1 MATLLELKN
10 LHTYYGQIH
19 ALKGIDLT
27 VNEGEIVTLVGA
39 NGAGKSTTL
48 RTISGIVRARSGQ
61 VLFNGQDVT
70 QMQPHD
76 IARMGIGH
84 VPEGRRIFPQLT
96 VHENLEIGAWNVKS
110 KKDIEERIEHVFQ
123 LFPRLKERITQL
135 GGTLSGGEQQMLA
148 IGRALMLRPRLLM
161 LDEPSMGLA
170 PIVVEHVYEKI
181 TEIHRLGVAILLIE
195 QNVSLALSCIQR
207 GYVIETGRVVL
218 EGTAEELRG
227 NAAIKEAY
235 LGI

>member
-1 MATLLELKN
+1 MLRVESIEVSNGRNRALHGVSLAMEQGEFVGVIGSNRAGKTTLLRAISGLVPLQKGEI
-10 LHTYYGQIH
+10 YFDGQPLSRIPAH
-19 ALKGIDLT
+19 RIPALGIAHVSEGRQVFPGLT
-27 VNEGEIVTLVGA
+27 VE
-39 NGAGKSTTL
+39 
-48 RTISGIVRARSGQ
+48 
-61 VLFNGQDVT
+61 
-70 QMQPHD
+70 
-76 IARMGIGH
+76 
-84 VPEGRRIFPQLT
+84 
-96 VHENLEIGAWNVKS
+96 ENLLLGAIVPSAKAHRAEGLEMVYS
-110 KKDIEERIEHVFQ
+110 
-123 LFPRLKERITQL
+123 LFPRLKERRTQL
-135 GGTLSGGEQQMLA
+135 AGTMSGGEQQMLA

-207 GYVIETGRVVL
+207 GYVIETGRIVL